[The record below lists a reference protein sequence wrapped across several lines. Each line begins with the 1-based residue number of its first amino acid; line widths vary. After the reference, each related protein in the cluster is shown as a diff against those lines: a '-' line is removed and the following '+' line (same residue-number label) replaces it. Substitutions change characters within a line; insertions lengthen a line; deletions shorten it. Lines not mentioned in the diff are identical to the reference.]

1 MAWRCQRSLSPGRVE
16 DVLTH
21 FQGPLHPHTGNA
33 SAICFPFSC
42 NSVPPWVYIS
52 PSQLERVSPEWGT
65 WEVSEQRKSRC
76 EKVAAHR
83 KFKKILIT
91 STGCKKVCGLQ
102 QSFFGGPGIFAESMF
117 SLRNV
122 IMNNYCFR
130 LQRRVTTPEHTHVAL
145 FPNLQEEK
153 KKKKDWSKN
162 PHRFC
167 LKRNMNSQL
176 FQPLG
181 SSSCCLFLSPTQWE
195 LKNKRL
201 RTEYCEWD
209 GLSQRITLNVNRL
222 EMKRGAGMD
231 ILCW

>member
-52 PSQLERVSPEWGT
+52 PSQLERVSPEWRT

-102 QSFFGGPGIFAESMF
+102 QSFFVGPGIFAESMF

-153 KKKKDWSKN
+153 KKKK
-162 PHRFC
+162 
-167 LKRNMNSQL
+167 
-176 FQPLG
+176 
-181 SSSCCLFLSPTQWE
+181 
-195 LKNKRL
+195 KRL
-201 RTEYCEWD
+201 EQKSSQI
-209 GLSQRITLNVNRL
+209 LSQKKYELSTISATGFQQLL
-222 EMKRGAGMD
+222 F
-231 ILCW
+231 ILFTHTVRAEE

>member
-1 MAWRCQRSLSPGRVE
+1 MAWRCQRSFSPGRVE

-83 KFKKILIT
+83 KFKKILIM

-153 KKKKDWSKN
+153 KKKKIGAKILTDSVSKEI
-162 PHRFC
+162 
-167 LKRNMNSQL
+167 
-176 FQPLG
+176 
-181 SSSCCLFLSPTQWE
+181 W
-195 LKNKRL
+195 
-201 RTEYCEWD
+201 
-209 GLSQRITLNVNRL
+209 TLNYFSHWVPAAAVYSFHPHSESWRI
-222 EMKRGAGMD
+222 KG
-231 ILCW
+231 

>member
-83 KFKKILIT
+83 KFKKILIM

-153 KKKKDWSKN
+153 KKKRLEQKS
-162 PHRFC
+162 
-167 LKRNMNSQL
+167 SQI
-176 FQPLG
+176 
-181 SSSCCLFLSPTQWE
+181 
-195 LKNKRL
+195 
-201 RTEYCEWD
+201 
-209 GLSQRITLNVNRL
+209 LSQKKYELSTISATGFQQLLFIPFTHTVSA
-222 EMKRGAGMD
+222 EE
-231 ILCW
+231 